1 MHVSMRGITKR
12 FGGTLANDAVDLDI
26 PPGQVLALLGENGAG
41 KSTLMKILYGFYR
54 ADSGSILVDGRAA
67 DIGSPREAMALG
79 IGMVFQQFSLIPA
92 LTVAENLLLAHPE
105 TPWWLGRAAR
115 RRDAVLGRLR
125 DLAPGVDPARPVR
138 DLAVGERQLVELA
151 KVLNLDARLVI
162 LDEPSSVLTP
172 QETRRLWDQVRRL
185 AASGHSV
192 VFITHKFED
201 VEACADQV
209 AVMRHGRLVRTVPA
223 AGKTARDLVQLM
235 MGVDGFRQAGA
246 VAPPPATAPRVWIKG
261 VSARSGSASIR
272 NVDLKLAPGEILGV
286 AGVAGNGQFLLA
298 ETLCGRHPC
307 DEGEVIVDGEP
318 LGGPGG
324 LPAGS
329 DAVAYIPEQPAV
341 NGIAGELDLS
351 VNLALKT
358 LRRLPFFPDR
368 KAMRDSARE
377 LIGRFDVRPPDPDG
391 AAAGLSG
398 GNIQKLVV
406 ARELGG
412 EPAYVVACYPTMG
425 LDHGAA
431 QAVYETLF
439 RRAAAGASVVWI
451 SEDLDD
457 LLAYAH
463 RIAVLSRGRIV
474 GLLPAAEADRERIG
488 LLMTG
493 HAGGGDKTL
502 ARAEAAAMAGAAPA
516 MSADGAAAMA
526 GAVPAASTGGA
537 VADGVAP

>member
-1 MHVSMRGITKR
+1 MHVSMHGISKR
-12 FGGTLANDAVDLDI
+12 FGDTLANDAVDLDI
-26 PPGQVLALLGENGAG
+26 PPGEVLALLGENGAG

-54 ADSGSILVDGRAA
+54 ADSGAITVDGEAVSV
-67 DIGSPREAMALG
+67 DSPRAAMALG

-92 LTVAENLLLAHPE
+92 LSVVENLLLAHPE
-105 TPWWLGRAAR
+105 TPWWLGRKAR
-115 RRDAVLGRLR
+115 GRDRLLDRLR
-125 DLAPGVDPARPVR
+125 AMAPGVDPGRPVR
-138 DLAVGERQLVELA
+138 ELAVGERQLVELV

-172 QETRRLWDQVRRL
+172 QETRRLWEQVRRL

-201 VEACADQV
+201 VEACADKV
-209 AVMRHGRLVRTVPA
+209 AVMRHGRLVQTVPA
-223 AGKTARDLVQLM
+223 AGKSVRDLVQLM
-235 MGVDGFRQAGA
+235 MGNDEFRQAGA
-246 VAPPPATAPRVWIKG
+246 VAPPAAAAARVWVKG
-261 VSARSGSASIR
+261 VSARLGSASVR
-272 NVDLKLAPGEILGV
+272 NVELQLAPGEILGV

-307 DEGEVIVDGEP
+307 EEGEVIVDGVP
-318 LGGPGG
+318 LTRE
-324 LPAGS
+324 AGFS
-329 DAVAYIPEQPAV
+329 PDTDAIAYIPEQPAM

-368 KAMRDSARE
+368 DVLRAAAQV
-377 LIGRFDVRPPDPDG
+377 LIDRFDVRPPDPG
-391 AAAGLSG
+391 RAAAGLSG

-412 EPAYVVACYPTMG
+412 TPTYVVACYPTMG
-425 LDHGAA
+425 LDHGAS

-439 RRAAAGASVVWI
+439 RRAAEGACVIWI

-474 GLLPAAEADRERIG
+474 GILPAADADRERIG

-502 ARAEAAAMAGAAPA
+502 ARAESAA
-516 MSADGAAAMA
+516 S
-526 GAVPAASTGGA
+526 PAATA
-537 VADGVAP
+537 GVAA